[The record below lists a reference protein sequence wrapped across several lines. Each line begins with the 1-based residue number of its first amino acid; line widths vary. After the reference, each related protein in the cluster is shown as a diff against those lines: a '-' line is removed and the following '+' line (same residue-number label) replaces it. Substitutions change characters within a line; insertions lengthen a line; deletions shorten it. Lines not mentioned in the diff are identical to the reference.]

1 MKAFKQAVLRRA
13 PMLMGA
19 LALAVTMVGCGGGG
33 GQIDPFKPT
42 RILSFGDE
50 SSVITATGKK
60 YTVNAVNDTTG
71 AVDCASNPLWN
82 QMLATTFGLVFAEC
96 NPTAVAVTTGKIYA
110 QAGAKVADVKTQIDG
125 HLAMSGVD
133 AKTLITVL
141 AGANDVLELYAQY
154 PALSESTLKAEAAAR
169 GRLLAA
175 QINRLADA
183 GGRIILPTL
192 PDMGLTPFA
201 NKENT
206 AKADPNRSKLLTS
219 LTAAFNSELTLK
231 VTLDGRQL
239 GVVFG
244 DESVQS
250 QVKFKASSSTSY
262 TNVVDG
268 ACLSTAPVPD
278 CTTKTLVTDATATS
292 WLWAN
297 DTLLSPSGQ
306 NELGRLAQTRALSN
320 PF

>member
-13 PMLMGA
+13 PMVMGA
-19 LALAVTMVGCGGGG
+19 VALAVALAGCGGGG
-33 GQIDPFKPT
+33 GQIEPFKPT

-50 SSVITATGKK
+50 SSVITATGRK
-60 YTVNAVNDTTG
+60 YTINAVNDTTG
-71 AVDCASNPLWN
+71 AIECAGNPLWN
-82 QMLATTFGLVFAEC
+82 QTLASTFGLVFPEC
-96 NPTAVAVTTGKIYA
+96 NPTAVAAPTGKIYA
-110 QAGAKVADVKTQIDG
+110 RPGAKVADVKTQIDG
-125 HLAMSGVD
+125 HLAAGSID

-154 PALSESTLKAEAAAR
+154 PAQSEAALRAEATAR

-175 QINRLADA
+175 QVNRLADA

-201 NKENT
+201 LKENT

-219 LTAAFNSELTLK
+219 LTSAFNNELTLR

-244 DESVQS
+244 DELLQTL
-250 QVKFKASSSTSY
+250 VKFASGYGY

-268 ACLSTAPVPD
+268 ACLSTSPVPN
-278 CTTKTLVTDATATS
+278 CTSKTLATNATTTT

-297 DTLLSPSGQ
+297 DTLLSPAGQ
-306 NELGRLAQTRALSN
+306 SRLGSIAQTRALSN